1 LYFVIKIKIKL
12 KYETTQNKIKI
23 YEKLLNTIKNGYL
36 NVSLIP

>member
-23 YEKLLNTIKNGYL
+23 YEKLLNTIKHGYL
-36 NVSLIP
+36 KVSFIL